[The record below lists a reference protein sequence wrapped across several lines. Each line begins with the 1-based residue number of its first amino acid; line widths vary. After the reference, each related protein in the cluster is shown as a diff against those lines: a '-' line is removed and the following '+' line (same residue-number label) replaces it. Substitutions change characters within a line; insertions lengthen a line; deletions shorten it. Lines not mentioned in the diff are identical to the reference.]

1 MNNTTFLLVEQNKPL
16 ELTTIYDSSDA
27 IAYIVVVIFWY
38 SSCILFLLIMQM
50 VPSAGVVEH
59 SSKYSNALLNKS
71 FREKTDNKQILEE
84 LADKEKRDKL
94 WDIYFNRSQNMSKK
108 RTRRESCSIRDIQR
122 RLATIDQRDQDF
134 NETVQLFHQRSSL
147 AVQYTSSNRSK
158 SPMEKRSD
166 TRRHSWIDPR
176 SFEEWRKT
184 ISNFTLDEKY
194 PRAIQKLVFWII
206 LLVNRSLFVKTAFVN
221 ESALQDEQ
229 VINNNLTLIEDA
241 TLAQT
246 TSSGEIDTPSLSI
259 DDVIELNVGGQ
270 KITTLRSTLT
280 AVPSSKL
287 ARMFSK
293 DNTEKHLPVDQQGA
307 VFFDYNPIYFNYL
320 LDQLRTIK
328 RQPEKPEYQLQF
340 QAPFIGSQLNFTHM
354 LVDLGLTPDH
364 FLSPREGA
372 HINLTISSL
381 AGWKECHRSAYN
393 VPFDLSVLKKSCNGS
408 QLLVACRPVDN
419 KKILTLAGIGD
430 MEDVLHPC
438 LPKQCNANEKPKKK
452 NKKLTCSGN
461 HQCITQSKRGVGW
474 YNANNQTWGFV
485 RGSLSFMVNP
495 CDASD
500 LDSDYRLCWTS
511 QPVAKQNAGDR
522 CGNAQNLQ
530 NSIKWE
536 RLIYYT
542 V

>member
-1 MNNTTFLLVEQNKPL
+1 MF
-16 ELTTIYDSSDA
+16 SM
-27 IAYIVVVIFWY
+27 
-38 SSCILFLLIMQM
+38 LF
-50 VPSAGVVEH
+50 
-59 SSKYSNALLNKS
+59 
-71 FREKTDNKQILEE
+71 
-84 LADKEKRDKL
+84 
-94 WDIYFNRSQNMSKK
+94 
-108 RTRRESCSIRDIQR
+108 
-122 RLATIDQRDQDF
+122 
-134 NETVQLFHQRSSL
+134 
-147 AVQYTSSNRSK
+147 
-158 SPMEKRSD
+158 
-166 TRRHSWIDPR
+166 
-176 SFEEWRKT
+176 
-184 ISNFTLDEKY
+184 
-194 PRAIQKLVFWII
+194 VFWII